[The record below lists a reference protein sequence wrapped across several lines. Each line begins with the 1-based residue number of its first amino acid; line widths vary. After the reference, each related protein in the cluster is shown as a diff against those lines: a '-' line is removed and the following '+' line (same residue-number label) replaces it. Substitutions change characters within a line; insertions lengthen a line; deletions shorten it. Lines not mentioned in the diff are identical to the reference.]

1 MGIYHGVKKKFLMPE
16 SIFSVIYN
24 RGRTMSEEEKITEN
38 TEAAAAENAE
48 ASVPAAGPAEPV
60 QEVFSAESQETL
72 PAAEI
77 QEVVVPDMQEAQ
89 PAVQNEPISIE
100 PAAEPIAE
108 PVVEQV
114 PPEPKKNSGLTFDN
128 VQEFQAFKA
137 RILVIGVGGAGNN
150 TITALTEKGV
160 SGAMTVAVNTD
171 AKHLHITKAQQK
183 VLIGKNLT
191 KGLGAGGYPD
201 VGKNAAMENKREL
214 KELLADTDLVFVTC
228 GLGGGTGTGAAP
240 VISKFAKDAGA
251 IVIAAVTLPLKLE
264 GARAVKAEEGLV
276 ALRQSCDT
284 VIAIE
289 NQRLLELGKSLPLK
303 TAFGI
308 ADGLIASMIKGITET
323 IYEPSLINLDYADV
337 KAIMRYGGVA
347 AIGVG
352 NAEDEDRAELAVQ
365 RAMNHPLLNVDYNG
379 AKGAMVHVT
388 GGPDLRLEEVNRI
401 GNYVQ
406 SQLDPSAQV
415 IWGARI
421 LPEFAH
427 KVQVITIITGVKSPY
442 IMGSLPRKQESLEK
456 ELGIKILKK

>member
-1 MGIYHGVKKKFLMPE
+1 
-16 SIFSVIYN
+16 
-24 RGRTMSEEEKITEN
+24 MSEEELKTAEAAHEN
-38 TEAAAAENAE
+38 AEAAAAEME
-48 ASVPAAGPAEPV
+48 APALEESATEPV
-60 QEVFSAESQETL
+60 EPVPEVSSAESQETIL
-72 PAAEI
+72 GMEEAQAVVVSDALEAQLVVENAAAEEVSKPVEEVQAEPAPAA
-77 QEVVVPDMQEAQ
+77 M
-89 PAVQNEPISIE
+89 
-100 PAAEPIAE
+100 PAAEP
-108 PVVEQV
+108 
-114 PPEPKKNSGLTFDN
+114 PKKNYGLSFDN
-128 VQEFQAFKA
+128 VSDFHAFKA
-137 RILVIGVGGAGNN
+137 RILVIGIGGAGNN

-160 SGAMTVAVNTD
+160 SGATTVAVNTD

-183 VLIGKNLT
+183 MLIGKALT

-240 VISKFAKDAGA
+240 VIARFAKDAGA
-251 IVIAAVTLPLKLE
+251 IVIATVTLPFKLE
-264 GARAVKAEEGLV
+264 GARFVKAEEGLV

-289 NQRLLELGKSLPLK
+289 NQRLLELGKNLPLK
-303 TAFGI
+303 AAFGI

-337 KAIMRYGGVA
+337 KAIMHYGGVA

-352 NAEDEDRAELAVQ
+352 QAEDEDRAELAVE

-406 SQLDPSAQV
+406 SQLDPDAQV

-421 LPEFAH
+421 LPEFSH
-427 KVQVITIITGVKSPY
+427 KVQVITIVTGVKSPY
-442 IMGSLPRKQESLEK
+442 IMGSLPRKQENLEK
-456 ELGIKILKK
+456 ELGIKMLRK